1 MPSTTPRPDNSKL
14 RGSRTLITGAQEPRL
29 CLEVMADGAFNVLE
43 AAVAARVKRVV
54 AALPS
59 QMSLRWVSSSLR

>member
-1 MPSTTPRPDNSKL
+1 MPSITPRPDISEL
-14 RGSRTLITGAQEPRL
+14 HGSRTLITSAQKSRI
-29 CLEVMADGAFNVLE
+29 CLEVMADGRFNVLE

-59 QMSLRWVSSSLR
+59 QMSLRWESSSFR